1 MPLSRDRIIHAAIE
15 LLDDEGV
22 EGLNMRALGARLGVA
37 PTAVY
42 WHVKRKDDLIVL
54 AADQVWN
61 EIPLPD
67 VAEVG
72 WRPAVTELANG
83 LYAMVTR
90 HPWLATTMSTHLVYG
105 PKKAMHD
112 DHALGVFE
120 AAGFTGA
127 KADDAYATVMVYVLG
142 RALTEAAEQARTRR
156 VRRSAD
162 PDAEQRDLAK
172 IIEIANGFPR
182 LRARMESGE
191 TEPSAGL
198 TYGLEVI
205 LDGLESRLPSK
216 RRPSTGS
223 GNVVG

>member
-1 MPLSRDRIIHAAIE
+1 MALSREQIVRAAVE

-42 WHVKRKDDLIVL
+42 WHVKRKDDLVVL
-54 AADQVWN
+54 AADEVWD

-72 WRPAVTELANG
+72 WRPAVKELANG

-105 PKKAMHD
+105 PKKARHD

-120 AAGFTGA
+120 AAGFAGA

-142 RALTEAAEQARTRR
+142 RALTEAAEQARVRR

-172 IIEIANGFPR
+172 IIEIANDFPR
-182 LRARMESGE
+182 LRARLESGE

-205 LDGLESRLPSK
+205 LDGLESRLKSRP
-216 RRPSTGS
+216 RRKIRTGR
-223 GNVVG
+223 